1 MGSAAYLHPLMACSF
16 CFLIQSKTICPIV
29 VSSSVGTLSYQEL
42 IKKIPCRLTSWQY
55 DRGTFLSF
63 LFSGNI
69 KLCQVD
75 KHQQDRLKFSK
86 EERRKEKW
94 SEERRDR
101 EGGKG
106 FYGIIISNLL
116 ITKFSLLLLV

>member
-1 MGSAAYLHPLMACSF
+1 MLPTFTLSWLAHSA
-16 CFLIQSKTICPIV
+16 FLYSPRPFAQEW

-42 IKKIPCRLTSWQY
+42 IKKIPCTLTSWQY
-55 DRGTFLSF
+55 DRSTFLSF

-75 KHQQDRLKFSK
+75 KRQQDRLKFSK
-86 EERRKEKW
+86 EERREEKW